1 MKKLLYAF
9 LIGLAFGSSRFLT
22 LKMSDGSHDGLV
34 RQVGLILAIPGAF
47 VGLIAAHGR
56 LDDIN
61 FLLADLTNFV
71 FYFGLTYAVL
81 ILVAKAKRQH

>member
-1 MKKLLYAF
+1 MKRLICAL

-22 LKMSDGSHDGLV
+22 LKMSDGSHDRLVQQLGLT
-34 RQVGLILAIPGAF
+34 LATPGAF

-61 FLLADLTNFV
+61 FLLADLANLRFLFWIGIRCFV
-71 FYFGLTYAVL
+71 SCG
-81 ILVAKAKRQH
+81 